1 MPGDTYEAESNSEL
15 GSGLLC
21 NLKRCS
27 GYSYII
33 RDRMLCVR
41 GSQGQVMLPLSSYDS
56 SLDLTET
63 FPISPHLSQF
73 LFSLC
78 FSSFHPVPLQHIP
91 LQMWITS
98 WAQFTV
104 FALTTSLL
112 SFHAATMRF
121 TPNEV
126 EQHTDR
132 QISQIRDQRQK
143 KWRRKEGG
151 TRGRGGDE

>member
-63 FPISPHLSQF
+63 FPISPHLSVSLLPVLF
-73 LFSLC
+73 LISPRTTPTHPPADVNYIMSSVYSLCSDSIPPLFSRC
-78 FSSFHPVPLQHIP
+78 HN
-91 LQMWITS
+91 
-98 WAQFTV
+98 
-104 FALTTSLL
+104 ALY
-112 SFHAATMRF
+112 A
-121 TPNEV
+121 
-126 EQHTDR
+126 
-132 QISQIRDQRQK
+132 
-143 KWRRKEGG
+143 
-151 TRGRGGDE
+151 